1 MINSNHIHIVSFNIP
16 YPPNY
21 GGLIDV
27 YYKIKSLAELGIQVH
42 LHTFFYDGRQK
53 SSQLEAICNEI
64 NYYPRL
70 TIGDLFTA
78 RMPYI
83 VGTRK
88 SNKLL
93 KNLIKDNYPILFE
106 GIHCTYYLDH
116 PALANRLRIV
126 RMHNIENLYY
136 KNLARVEKNFF
147 KRYYLN
153 NEAKSLKYYQQI
165 LSKANL
171 IAAISPVDQI
181 VLNLKYQNSFYLP
194 VFHSNSDLTSKT
206 GIGKHI
212 LYHGNLGVGENNEA
226 ALFLVNNICN
236 DIGLPFII
244 AGSNPTKELI
254 KSVESYPNIQI
265 IANPNVE
272 EINTLIN
279 ESQINLIP
287 TFQDTGIKLK
297 LINAL
302 YKGRFCIVNSKMVKD
317 TGLESLCFIADDPQ
331 IMKQQIKELFYKDF
345 NESEIEKRKEIL
357 YLHFNNKVSADILI
371 NKIFQSS

>member
-16 YPPNY
+16 YPPDY

-27 YYKIKSLAELGIQVH
+27 YYKIRSLTELGVKVH
-42 LHTFFYDGRQK
+42 LHTFFYDGRKRSQ
-53 SSQLEAICNEI
+53 QLEELCYETH
-64 NYYPRL
+64 YYPRL
-70 TIGDLFTA
+70 PFGNPFNS
-78 RMPYI
+78 RMPHI
-83 VGTRK
+83 VETRK

-93 KNLIKDNYPILFE
+93 HNLCKDNHPILFE

-116 PALANRLRIV
+116 PALAHRLRVV

-136 KNLARVEKNFF
+136 KNLARVEKNIF

-153 NEAKSLKYYQQI
+153 QESKSLKYYQQI

-194 VFHSNSDLTSKT
+194 VFHSNSELSCKT
-206 GIGKHI
+206 GKGKHI

-226 ALFLVNNICN
+226 ALFLVNRICN
-236 DIGLPFII
+236 DIDLPFII

-254 KSVESYPNIQI
+254 KSAETNSNIQI
-265 IANPNVE
+265 IANPNVD
-272 EINTLIN
+272 EINKLIID
-279 ESQINLIP
+279 SQINLMP

-302 YKGRFCIVNSKMVKD
+302 YKGRFCIVNTKMVKD
-317 TGLESLCFIADDPQ
+317 TGLESLCYIADDPQ
-331 IMKQQIKELFYKDF
+331 LMKQQIRDLFNNDF
-345 NESEIEKRKEIL
+345 DEAEINKRKEIL
-357 YLHFNNKVSADILI
+357 CNNFNNTLSAEILI
-371 NKIFQSS
+371 KKIF